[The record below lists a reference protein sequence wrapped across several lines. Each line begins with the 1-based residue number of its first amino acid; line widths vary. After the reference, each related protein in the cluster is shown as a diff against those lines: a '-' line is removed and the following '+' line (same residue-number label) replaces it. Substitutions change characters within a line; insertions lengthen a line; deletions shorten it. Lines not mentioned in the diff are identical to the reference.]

1 MSASIVVPSGPGH
14 GATAPGTVPAAAPG
28 LSGKLAIGM
37 AGVLLAV
44 LVAGFNE
51 HVTEAG
57 LADIRG
63 ALSIGHDDG
72 TWLTAI
78 YEACNVSAMA
88 FAPWFASTFSIRK
101 VTMTMVGIFA
111 MLGVLA
117 PWVPGLSVLYVLRAL
132 QGLAAGALP
141 PMLMTV
147 ALRYLP
153 PGIKVYGLG
162 AYALTATFGP
172 NLGTPLAALCF
183 EYLGWKTLFWEVVPL
198 SLLSILCVG
207 YGLPQ
212 DPLRLERFKQFD
224 WPGIILGFA
233 GISMLVIA
241 LMQGDRLDWFRSPLV
256 CHLIVAGVSL
266 FVAFLVNEWFQPSP
280 FFKVQ
285 MLGIRNVAYGLAG
298 IALILVMAAA
308 TGLVPSLY
316 LTEIQGYRPLQ
327 IAPMSLMLALPQ
339 LGSLLLVSAICNLR
353 WVDCR
358 WVMAAGL
365 VLTMAFCWAGSDVT
379 SDWYRGNFYPLQ
391 WLLVFAQPM
400 TVIPILMT
408 VTLKLAPSDGPFVSG
423 MFNMT
428 KGLANA
434 IAAGF
439 VDIMM
444 TWREHTHS
452 NILLDHVGSQRFMAP
467 VAPVQTQGLAGL
479 AEAVHR
485 QASVLALADIN
496 RAMILITL
504 VMLLLTMV
512 LPERVFP
519 PASAHVPASPSRS

>member
-1 MSASIVVPSGPGH
+1 MSAMAMP
-14 GATAPGTVPAAAPG
+14 TPAAVSSPPAAPG
-28 LSGKLAIGM
+28 LSLRLALGLV
-37 AGVLLAV
+37 GVLVAV

-51 HVTEAG
+51 HVTEVG
-57 LADIRG
+57 LSDIRG
-63 ALSIGHDDG
+63 ALSISHDEG

-101 VTMTMVGIFA
+101 VTLTAVGLLA
-111 MLGVLA
+111 LLGALA
-117 PWVPGLSVLYVLRAL
+117 PFVPSLPALYALRAL
-132 QGLAAGALP
+132 QGLSAGCLP

-183 EYLGWKTLFWEVVPL
+183 EYLGWKTLFWEVIPFSAL
-198 SLLSILCVG
+198 SMACVS
-207 YGLPQ
+207 YGLPR
-212 DPLRLERFKQFD
+212 DPLRLERFGQFD
-224 WPGIILGFA
+224 WPGLLLGFA

-241 LMQGDRLDWFRSPLV
+241 LMQGDRLDWFRSPAI
-256 CHLIVAGVSL
+256 CHLVVAGTAL
-266 FVAFLVNEWFQPSP
+266 FIAFLVNEWFQPSP

-316 LTEIQGYRPLQ
+316 LTELQDYRPLQ

-339 LGSLLLVSAICNLR
+339 LGALLLVSALCNLR

-365 VLTMAFCWAGSDVT
+365 LLTMGFCWAGSYMT
-379 SDWYRGNFYPLQ
+379 TDWYRGNFYPLQ

-400 TVIPILMT
+400 TVIPILMS

-452 NILLDHVGSQRFMAP
+452 NILLDHVGSQQFMAR
-467 VAPVQTQGLAGL
+467 VAPAQSEGLAGL

-485 QASVLALADIN
+485 QASVLALADVS
-496 RAMILITL
+496 RAMILITAA
-504 VMLLLTMV
+504 MLLLTV
-512 LPERVFP
+512 LLPERVFP
-519 PASAHVPASPSRS
+519 PASAHIPASPSRP